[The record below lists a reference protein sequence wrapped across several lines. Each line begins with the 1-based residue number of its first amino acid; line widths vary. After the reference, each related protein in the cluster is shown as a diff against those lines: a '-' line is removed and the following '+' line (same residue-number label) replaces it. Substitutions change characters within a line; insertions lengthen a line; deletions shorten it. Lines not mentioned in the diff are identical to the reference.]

1 MKYKLQMSTGDF
13 SKFYIL
19 VKVYIIGIF
28 VTLVQLFQNFKVIV
42 CNEARSKKS
51 ELNYAGIF

>member
-51 ELNYAGIF
+51 ELNYGGIF